1 MVVVVCTNEIE
12 ALRIGV
18 VAGRVVGKAVQRNR
32 AKRLLREAIRPYLM
46 LLPPGWDILLIAR
59 QPLAETGLGR
69 VQETL
74 RTLLGR
80 ARLLQLDA
88 SQLENSRPAGGA
100 GGNYELYQA

>member
-32 AKRLLREAIRPYLM
+32 AKRLLREAIRPYLT

-59 QPLAETGLGR
+59 QPLADAGLGR

-80 ARLLQLDA
+80 AKLLQA
-88 SQLENSRPAGGA
+88 VTSQAGISQPVGET
-100 GGNYELYQA
+100 GGV